1 MPLAR
6 IILSMS
12 QRCSSKRRTRG
23 GPRWSRM
30 GGKPCCGR
38 FMLFLRWRA
47 AGGGGQ
53 GRLRRYYRR
62 GAYLVVN
69 DACTGQVLET
79 PRWCVAKNPERLGNF
94 VVYPCRFCA
103 KRNEQRTDRWHR
115 RTSRANQ

>member
-69 DACTGQVLET
+69 DADVAQVIAKS
-79 PRWCVAKNPERLGNF
+79 RCSVAKIRERLANF
-94 VVYPCRFCA
+94 AVYLCRSCA
-103 KRNEQRTDRWHR
+103 KRNEQRTDRHHC
-115 RTSRANQ
+115 S